1 MRKSRSETLWNEE
14 IRRCGVVDI
23 PEKATEESLRR
34 CGHVTRRDEEELVRR
49 HYGIKRSEEDVRW

>member
-1 MRKSRSETLWNEE
+1 LWNEE

-49 HYGIKRSEEDVRW
+49 HYGIKRSEDVRW